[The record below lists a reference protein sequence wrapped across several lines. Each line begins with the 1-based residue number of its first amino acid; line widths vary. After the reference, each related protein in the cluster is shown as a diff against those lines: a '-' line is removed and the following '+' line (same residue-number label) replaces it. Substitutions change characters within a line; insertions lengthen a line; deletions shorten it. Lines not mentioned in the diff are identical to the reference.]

1 MQPVELARLA
11 RRVIE
16 VYRERRLTIVLA
28 ESCTGGLLAGQLT
41 EVPGSSAVV
50 ERGFVAYA
58 NAAKQEMLGVPIET
72 LAAYG
77 AVSEEAARAMA
88 EGALSRAPTDVAVAV
103 TGIAGPDGGSTGKP
117 VGLVHLAT
125 AMRGAETRHRRML
138 YGGIGRRAIRAA
150 TVGTALEMLLER
162 AGAVVER
169 RYAIFDL
176 SGWNVLGLLLGAAA
190 VLVGASLL
198 GYTVVRLAHLPQRG
212 PAILAL
218 VTVLPSAG
226 VVAWLL
232 LWLRWR
238 SPRVLT
244 RLNPASLSLKHLG
257 FGFAAGLAAALG
269 SLVVVVVTRPFLGS
283 PKAVEQLSLLA
294 GGASPA
300 AFAIILLIGV
310 AMAPF
315 WEEALFRGALYG
327 WCRGRLGV
335 FWSALLV
342 AAGHSLLHFDPAAMP
357 ALIAVF
363 FWFGLLLE
371 WTGNLWVPIL
381 AHATNNTVAV
391 LAAWVYLA
399 GWLD

>member
-1 MQPVELARLA
+1 
-11 RRVIE
+11 
-16 VYRERRLTIVLA
+16 
-28 ESCTGGLLAGQLT
+28 
-41 EVPGSSAVV
+41 
-50 ERGFVAYA
+50 
-58 NAAKQEMLGVPIET
+58 
-72 LAAYG
+72 
-77 AVSEEAARAMA
+77 
-88 EGALSRAPTDVAVAV
+88 
-103 TGIAGPDGGSTGKP
+103 
-117 VGLVHLAT
+117 
-125 AMRGAETRHRRML
+125 
-138 YGGIGRRAIRAA
+138 
-150 TVGTALEMLLER
+150 MLLER
-162 AGAVVER
+162 AGASTTR
-169 RYAIFDL
+169 RYAVLGL
-176 SGWNVLGLLLGAAA
+176 SGWNVLGLLLGSAA
-190 VLVGASLL
+190 VLIAASLL
-198 GYTVVRLAHLPQRG
+198 GYAVVRLGQLPQRS
-212 PAILAL
+212 PAVLGL

-226 VVAWLL
+226 VIAWLL

-238 SPRVLT
+238 SRQALI
-244 RLNPASLSLKHLG
+244 RLNPASLSLRHLG
-257 FGFAAGLAAALG
+257 LGFAAGLVAALG
-269 SLVVVVVTRPFLGS
+269 SLAVVLVSRPFLGS
-283 PKAVEQLSLLA
+283 PKAVEQLALLA